1 MDSENSMD
9 NCALYIF
16 LFLSLLSV
24 GNDFYHVY
32 TGLLE
37 SDFMKEKNEKM
48 NNYLTLFKNVLYNNV
63 KKKNNKL
70 IFEEKTK
77 DKKKENKENKNRI
90 KNNEENNNQD
100 NKEIKKETKKK
111 VKEEEKDKKRK
122 KKVKELNEN
131 NLLDKKTNND
141 YEEKINILKKITKK
155 EQ

>member
-32 TGLLE
+32 TGILE
-37 SDFMKEKNEKM
+37 SDFMKEKNDKM
-48 NNYLTLFKNVLYNNV
+48 NNYMTLFKNVLYNNV
-63 KKKNNKL
+63 KKKNNRL
-70 IFEEKTK
+70 ILEEKNGDNK
-77 DKKKENKENKNRI
+77 ENKKENK
-90 KNNEENNNQD
+90 NEDKKENNIEER
-100 NKEIKKETKKK
+100 KEIKKEKKKK
-111 VKEEEKDKKRK
+111 VKDDGKEKKIK
-122 KKVKELNEN
+122 KKIKELNEN

-155 EQ
+155 E

>member
-32 TGLLE
+32 TGILE
-37 SDFMKEKNEKM
+37 SDFMKEKNDKM
-48 NNYLTLFKNVLYNNV
+48 SNYMTLFKNVLYNNV
-63 KKKNNKL
+63 KKKNNRL
-70 IFEEKTK
+70 IFEENKEDNKEDKKEDKKENSTEKKKEIKK
-77 DKKKENKENKNRI
+77 DKKKKVKDEEKEK
-90 KNNEENNNQD
+90 K
-100 NKEIKKETKKK
+100 IKKKI
-111 VKEEEKDKKRK
+111 
-122 KKVKELNEN
+122 KELNEN

-155 EQ
+155 E